1 MTGLHTVSAVGSCRR
16 ANLPNWRR
24 RFGIDST
31 SLQTAPPH
39 KSACALCVLSLDGVR
54 WRVLLCFALRESHH
68 DVRAH
73 HVHTQTHDDHTQIT
87 HSTSPLPGHSTC
99 AYTAGSLSQ
108 YHDVG
113 TGTHPCISAGRCSVA
128 GRQHTALPLPS
139 PRKNRVF
146 AAPDCRAVPKEPHMP
161 ICNGRVHPL

>member
-1 MTGLHTVSAVGSCRR
+1 MDRVEVTVGGYRHMLKLEEEKWLYEKMFVFKKKA
-16 ANLPNWRR
+16 
-24 RFGIDST
+24 
-31 SLQTAPPH
+31 
-39 KSACALCVLSLDGVR
+39 
-54 WRVLLCFALRESHH
+54 
-68 DVRAH
+68 
-73 HVHTQTHDDHTQIT
+73 
-87 HSTSPLPGHSTC
+87 
-99 AYTAGSLSQ
+99 
-108 YHDVG
+108 DVG